1 MVILAGGQSALCEGN
16 DFFFYCFHVCLYTKE
31 RKNLKHIKVFQRIK
45 FIGKSWYQQTQT
57 VNCLSRRLSLFPH
70 IITDIDEC
78 ATGEHRCDLKAVCKN
93 TPGSY
98 TCSCTSPY
106 HGDGFTCQGTQ
117 IRIMCVD
124 LISVLFSHLRLCSL
138 RKQPSFRDAQTGFP
152 AKRAP
157 TIIRRDDTSPLRY
170 G

>member
-1 MVILAGGQSALCEGN
+1 MAVFKSPAVV
-16 DFFFYCFHVCLYTKE
+16 FFS
-31 RKNLKHIKVFQRIK
+31 HIM
-45 FIGKSWYQQTQT
+45 
-57 VNCLSRRLSLFPH
+57 
-70 IITDIDEC
+70 TDIDEC

-98 TCSCTSPY
+98 TCLCTSPY

-117 IRIMCVD
+117 IRIVCVD

-138 RKQPSFRDAQTGFP
+138 RRQPSFRDAKTGFP

-157 TIIRRDDTSPLRY
+157 TYSHIW
-170 G
+170 

>member
-1 MVILAGGQSALCEGN
+1 M
-16 DFFFYCFHVCLYTKE
+16 
-31 RKNLKHIKVFQRIK
+31 
-45 FIGKSWYQQTQT
+45 
-57 VNCLSRRLSLFPH
+57 
-70 IITDIDEC
+70 
-78 ATGEHRCDLKAVCKN
+78 CKN

-124 LISVLFSHLRLCSL
+124 LISVLFHISGYVGL
-138 RKQPSFRDAQTGFP
+138 RKEPSFRDAPAGFP